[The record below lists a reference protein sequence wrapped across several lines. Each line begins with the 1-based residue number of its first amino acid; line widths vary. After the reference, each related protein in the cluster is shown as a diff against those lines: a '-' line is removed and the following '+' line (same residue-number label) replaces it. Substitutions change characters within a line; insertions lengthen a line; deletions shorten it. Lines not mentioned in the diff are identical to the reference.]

1 MTDNSALCTHC
12 QLPVRSY
19 VQRREVN
26 GEVQVFCC
34 YGCCLAYLVK
44 HGSREEPVAA
54 WLLIRLGIGAFLAMN
69 IMLFSLMLYSESVS
83 TLSASLLQGIHI
95 LLWILATPVVFF
107 VGGPFI
113 RGAWE
118 AARQCQ
124 ANADT
129 LVSVGTLGAYGY
141 SVLQILTGGEVVY
154 FDTATMVVV
163 LFTVGRYLEAQ
174 ARVRTTRSLMPLLEA
189 ERAIATVIENHQE
202 REQPIVA
209 IAANTLVRVPPGE
222 RIPVDGVVVEGHSSC
237 NEEILTGQSTN
248 TEKQPG
254 SAVYAGSVN
263 RHGQLLIRTTVSGQD
278 TYWVRMS
285 RQIRQTLAHK
295 TLVGRLVDRVSAVF
309 VFAVLMLGIGTV
321 YYWSQHTSFEQA
333 LLSGMAVLV
342 VACPCALGL
351 AAPLA
356 TAIGLGQAAQHG
368 IILREGGVFEYLAR
382 LKGVAFDKTGTLTAH
397 SLAVAK
403 LVTVPHENRV
413 VLERAASLAQGF
425 SHPKAAA
432 ILQTAKQRAITPL
445 PVTEFQA
452 HAGMGVSAK
461 LAEIFVAMG
470 SLDLMHSLGWTVP
483 TTLNISYVPGNHSIV
498 YIGWHG
504 SVHGAFELTEALDP
518 QVPPMIEALHAAGL
532 RTYLISGDDPV
543 VVEQSAKQAGVQ
555 EWQGGLLPLQKVE
568 TLGEWTRQHGP
579 VAMVG
584 DGINDGPVLAK
595 ASIGVAVGNATDLAR
610 ASADV
615 TLSEAALERLPWL
628 IILARRVQKTVW
640 TNLIWALS
648 YNLVALSLAAAG
660 LLLPVIAAALMAGS
674 SMVVVINSLIAA
686 REVDGS
692 SGTAMH
698 RQTALTPV
706 PFLRQKKV

>member
-1 MTDNSALCTHC
+1 MTDHSLVCTHC
-12 QLPVRSY
+12 QLPVRNY

-26 GEVQVFCC
+26 GELQDFCC

-54 WLLIRLGIGAFLAMN
+54 WLLIRLGIGTFLAMN

-83 TLSASLLQGIHI
+83 TLSTSLLQGIHI

-118 AARQCQ
+118 AAKQGQ
-124 ANADT
+124 ASADT
-129 LVSVGTLGAYGY
+129 LVSVGTLGAYSY
-141 SVLQILTGGEVVY
+141 SVLQILMGGDIVY

-163 LFTVGRYLEAQ
+163 LFTVGRYLEAL

-189 ERAIATVIENHQE
+189 ERATATVIDHDHE
-202 REQPIVA
+202 REQSIVA
-209 IAANTLVRVPPGE
+209 IAANTLVRVAPGE

-248 TEKQPG
+248 IEKQTG
-254 SAVYAGSVN
+254 STVYAGSVN
-263 RHGQLLIRTTVSGQD
+263 HHGQLLIRTTVSGQD
-278 TYWVRMS
+278 TYWVRIS
-285 RQIRQTLAHK
+285 RQIKQTLAHK

-309 VFAVLMLGIGTV
+309 VFAVLILGIGTA
-321 YYWSQHTSFEQA
+321 YYWSQNTSLEQA

-368 IILREGGVFEYLAR
+368 IMLREGGVFEYLAR

-403 LVTVPHENRV
+403 LVTVPHEKRV

-425 SHPKAAA
+425 AHPKAVA
-432 ILQTAKQRAITPL
+432 ILQTAKQRAILPL
-445 PVTEFQA
+445 PVTEFQV
-452 HAGMGVSAK
+452 HTGMGVSAK
-461 LAEIFVAMG
+461 LADMFVAMG
-470 SLDLMHSLGWTVP
+470 SIDFMHSLGWSVP
-483 TTLNISYVPGNHSIV
+483 RTFNVSHEPGNHSIV
-498 YIGWHG
+498 YIGWQG
-504 SVHGAFELTEALDP
+504 LAHGAFELTEALDP
-518 QVPPMIEALHAAGL
+518 QVPPMIEALHAEGL

-543 VVEQSAKQAGVQ
+543 VVGQSAKQAGIQ

-568 TLGEWTRQHGP
+568 TLEEWKRRYGP

-595 ASIGVAVGNATDLAR
+595 ASIGIAVGNATDLAR

-615 TLSEAALERLPWL
+615 TLSEAVLERLPWL
-628 IILARRVQKTVW
+628 LKLARRVQKTVW
-640 TNLIWALS
+640 TNLVWALS

-674 SMVVVINSLIAA
+674 SMVVVINSLTAA
-686 REVDGS
+686 REVDDS
-692 SGTAMH
+692 RATTMH
-698 RQTALTPV
+698 RQAEVTPV
-706 PFLRQKKV
+706 HFLQHKKV